1 MRNIQYF
8 DIHSHLNDPRFDAD
22 LDATL
27 LRMREANV
35 ASIVVGTDHTMSER
49 AIALAEVHPD
59 IWATIGVHPT
69 DNHTEIF
76 DDAYYTKLA
85 AHPRVVAI
93 GECGL
98 DYYWPAQNLQ
108 NQRIASPAAVGAL
121 EQDKSSSSLQHSS
134 LPSRTA
140 SDFASFVIQSMEDE
154 KKRQR
159 ELFEK
164 QIAIALELKKPLMIH
179 GRPTKG
185 TMDAYEDI
193 ISILKK
199 HPGIRGNVHFFV
211 GNIAIAKQFCEL
223 GFTMSFTGVLTFTH
237 EYDEVVEFLPLESI
251 MSETDAPYVA
261 PAPYRGKRNEP
272 AYVVETVTQLARIR
286 NEREEVIAPALL
298 RNAERLFG
306 I

>member
-1 MRNIQYF
+1 MNKYI

-22 LDATL
+22 IDATL

-35 ASIVVGTDHTMSER
+35 ASIVVGTDRVMSER
-49 AIALAEVHPD
+49 AIRLAEAHSD

-69 DNHTEIF
+69 DNHTEVF
-76 DDAYYTKLA
+76 DEPHYRKLA
-85 AHPRVVAI
+85 EHPKVVAI

-98 DYYWPAQNLQ
+98 DYHWPAHDGWPHGEAN
-108 NQRIASPAAVGAL
+108 
-121 EQDKSSSSLQHSS
+121 
-134 LPSRTA
+134 
-140 SDFASFVIQSMEDE
+140 E

-193 ISILKK
+193 ITILKK

-261 PAPYRGKRNEP
+261 PTPHRGKRNEP
-272 AYVVETVTQLARIR
+272 AYVLETVRAIKKLRK
-286 NEREEVIAPALL
+286 EEGELVEHTL
-298 RNAERLFG
+298 RANAHRVFG
-306 I
+306 V